1 MTVDATDTLGPPP
14 AAAEIAAPAKAVA
27 TDPEGTRDGDEA
39 PRKPLPELATPSPAG
54 RGRVRSMLLA
64 PVLATLAVGVHWAIN
79 VPHGAVAV
87 SDKDQGAAKADNKKK
102 PPKRPAKKSFEA
114 RPQGELDASFARYQE
129 VDFDAEPMKSA
140 WARPHQTL
148 VNKAVTYARSIAF
161 EGAPE
166 EPRVSVEAVECRT
179 IRCRF
184 VLRGPFAHEVE
195 LLAETLSQ
203 VTAGGSSIWRTY
215 VRARVDPP
223 KPDQPKS
230 DTYVQVTV
238 VFREDNLDSA
248 DFELP
253 QEGGGAVE
261 DTEPRRRQP
270 EGPDD
275 GDEPEGGDEPP
286 Q

>member
-1 MTVDATDTLGPPP
+1 MTVDATDTMGPPP
-14 AAAEIAAPAKAVA
+14 AAAEAPAPAKAVA
-27 TDPEGTRDGDEA
+27 TAPEGSGDEA
-39 PRKPLPELATPSPAG
+39 PRKPLPEIAAPAPG
-54 RGRVRSMLLA
+54 RGSRMRSMLLA

-79 VPHGAVAV
+79 VPHGSVKV
-87 SDKDQGAAKADNKKK
+87 SEKDQGAAKADNKKK
-102 PPKRPAKKSFEA
+102 PPKRPAKKNFEA
-114 RPQGELDASFARYQE
+114 RPQGELDAAFTRYE
-129 VDFDAEPMKSA
+129 TVDFDAEPMKSA

-203 VTAGGSSIWRTY
+203 VTAGGSNIWRSY
-215 VRARVDPP
+215 VRARVDAP

-261 DTEPRRRQP
+261 DTEPRRRPP
-270 EGPDD
+270 EGAADD
-275 GDEPEGGDEPP
+275 DDEPNEAGEPP